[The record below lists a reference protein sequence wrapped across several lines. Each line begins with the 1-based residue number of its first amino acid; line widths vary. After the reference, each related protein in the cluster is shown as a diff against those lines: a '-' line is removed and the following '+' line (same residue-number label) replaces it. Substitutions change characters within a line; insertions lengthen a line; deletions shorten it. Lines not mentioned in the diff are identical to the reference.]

1 MKNDY
6 SLKYNNKLYMFGMLG
21 KIALLLM
28 FCQCNNADISEESIR
43 GNVPI
48 VSDTLTFTTN
58 ESFFSPVGTLSAHL
72 VDKSSGEEYNK
83 FEFYDYI
90 YKWKQPNDTI
100 LFGVTIQKEGNLFI
114 HPEMSLPDSQDG
126 SELYVYLNDERKS
139 HIITSTGGDDKYE
152 IQNGVEF
159 VDVKPG
165 FYMVKLQIKMAKSE
179 GTEIGQLKNVH
190 LIGSAVKDA
199 KIEMR
204 RYRPFAVHGKWQTES
219 TNPVEICVHELTVM
233 NRSVNCYQPIT
244 TPFGYTGSPW
254 SLDTRTFGGY
264 NFSLWSYG
272 QNDQVPPFYQE
283 SHLIAVGP
291 GLTFGAYGHEG
302 TGVKPRGNHPYM
314 DVETNTQ
321 VVAVRMQPGEIYNT
335 YWSYYLD
342 PVDSHWKLYG
352 CGKKYNKTGATK
364 YLETGAFVEVAGP
377 ASTERSGHE
386 LRETQYRGWQMDTDK
401 NWYPINKLIGS
412 SSVNELSYRNWRTV
426 GNKFSM
432 QMGGWGEVGTPA
444 KTVTLSNPDPVPYY
458 LKGDYLAELY
468 RMPATFED
476 GTVQN
481 ITANSAELSLTILDL
496 GTNAQGY
503 LFWGREEGLTKE
515 DKWEN
520 NKSIE
525 MTYGKQS
532 FCLEELQADTEYY
545 YRIKIKN
552 DQGITWSFDTQKFRT
567 LKE

>member
-6 SLKYNNKLYMFGMLG
+6 SLKYYMKLYKFKMLG
-21 KIALLLM
+21 AIALMLM
-28 FCQCNNADISEESIR
+28 FCQCNKAGISEESI
-43 GNVPI
+43 NEEVPV
-48 VSDTLTFTTN
+48 VSDTLTLTTN
-58 ESFFSPVGTLSAHL
+58 ESFFSPVGTLRAHL
-72 VDKSSGEEYNK
+72 VDKTSGEEYNK
-83 FEFYDYI
+83 FEYYDYI
-90 YKWKQPNDTI
+90 YNWKQLNDTI
-100 LFGVTIQKEGNLFI
+100 LFGVTIEKEGNLFI
-114 HPEMSLPDSQDG
+114 HPEMSVADTQDG

-139 HIITSTGGDDKYE
+139 LTITSTGGDNKYE
-152 IQNGVEF
+152 IQNGAEF
-159 VDVKPG
+159 TDVKPG

-179 GTEIGQLKNVH
+179 GADIGRLKNVH
-190 LIGSAVKDA
+190 LVGSAAKDA

-219 TNPVEICVHELTVM
+219 TNPVEISVHELTVM
-233 NRSVNCYQPIT
+233 NTTVNCYQPIT

-254 SLDTRTFGGY
+254 SLNTVTFGGY

-272 QNDQVPPFYQE
+272 QNDPVPPFYQE

-291 GLTFGAYGHEG
+291 GLTFGSYGHEG
-302 TGVKPRGNHPYM
+302 TGVKPRGPHPYVGI
-314 DVETNTQ
+314 DTNTQ
-321 VVAVRMQPGEIYNT
+321 LIAVRMQPGEVYNT

-352 CGKKYNKTGATK
+352 CGKKYNKTGVIK
-364 YLETGAFVEVAGP
+364 YLETGTFVEVAGA

-444 KTVTLSNPDPVPYY
+444 ITVTLSNPDAVPYY
-458 LKGDYLAELY
+458 LKGEYLAELY
-468 RMPATFED
+468 MMPATFED
-476 GTVQN
+476 GTAEN
-481 ITANSAELSLTILDL
+481 IKANSAELPLNITDL

-525 MTYGKQS
+525 LASGNQS
-532 FCLEELQADTEYY
+532 IFLDGLEADTEYY

-567 LKE
+567 LTE